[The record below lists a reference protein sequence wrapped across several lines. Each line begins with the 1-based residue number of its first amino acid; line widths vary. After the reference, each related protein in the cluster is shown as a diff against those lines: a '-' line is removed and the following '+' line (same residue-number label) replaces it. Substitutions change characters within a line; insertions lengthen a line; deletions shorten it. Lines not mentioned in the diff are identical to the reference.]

1 MKVSNEFIMRD
12 IAGEFILVPVG
23 AAASKFN
30 GLITMNEV
38 GKYIFEQLATEH
50 TLPQLVEKITAEYD
64 VDADTALAD
73 AQEFLQQL
81 RQIGALDEA
90 V

>member
-1 MKVSNEFIMRD
+1 MADK
-12 IAGEFILVPVG
+12 
-23 AAASKFN
+23 
-30 GLITMNEV
+30 
-38 GKYIFEQLATEH
+38 
-50 TLPQLVEKITAEYD
+50 YD